1 MPERGIDGFK
11 GWRSDI
17 VTTTMQKLPESVR
30 TLWRR
35 VAVLRAL
42 LVTAMAAVLTLGAV
56 SELDDL
62 STLVWA
68 LPVAAFLIM
77 LSVGWWWANAKWQA
91 WSFELN
97 HRWVTASRGVFTRR
111 TVTIPRNRVQ
121 TVTTNNGPLDRY
133 LNLTTVTIHT
143 AGIGAP
149 NLLIPHLEDDVAQWL
164 RAELGVGVGSA

>member
-1 MPERGIDGFK
+1 
-11 GWRSDI
+11 
-17 VTTTMQKLPESVR
+17 MQKLPESVR

-35 VAVLRAL
+35 IAVLRAL
-42 LVTAMAAVLTLGAV
+42 LVTAVVTAITFGAA
-56 SELDDL
+56 SELDEL
-62 STLVWA
+62 TSLVWV
-68 LPVAAFLIM
+68 LPVAAFALM
-77 LSVGWWWANAKWQA
+77 LGVGLWWATAKWQA

-97 HRWVTASRGVFTRR
+97 RLWITASRGVFTKR

-149 NLLIPHLEDDVAQWL
+149 NLLIPHLEDEVAQWL